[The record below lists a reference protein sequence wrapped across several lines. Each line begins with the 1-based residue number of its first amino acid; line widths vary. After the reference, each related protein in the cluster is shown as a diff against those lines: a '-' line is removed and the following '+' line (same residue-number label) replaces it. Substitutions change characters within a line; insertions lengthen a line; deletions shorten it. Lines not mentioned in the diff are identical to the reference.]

1 MRPTS
6 PLGVPQVISSA
17 FWGGIGSNFT
27 DLPENICHVGAD
39 ICKQRSDTDRYPAGL
54 RELAARARRLAQ
66 ELTDEAEAK
75 QFIGIADEMEG
86 KAAALEAH
94 TQAER

>member
-1 MRPTS
+1 MHLLVNRG
-6 PLGVPQVISSA
+6 LGSK
-17 FWGGIGSNFT
+17 FT

-39 ICKQRSDTDRYPAGL
+39 MPPASSDRTRTDTPAGL

-66 ELTDEAEAK
+66 ELTDEAEANE
-75 QFIGIADEMEG
+75 FIGIADEMEG

-94 TQAER
+94 VQAER